1 METKER
7 LIGFFK
13 DIWKTFAIIVG
24 AILMGIGLW
33 KAFPDNFPI
42 IVLGILLA
50 VMFYLS
56 VKREKK
62 VKELEEK
69 VDKGGKIVFI
79 DNEKD
84 AKSTA
89 IKLLEKTEKT
99 LYYFGAAGFI
109 GDDTVWKDTL
119 EEKMGLKKVKF
130 VRVIDLKYP
139 KYLKEILKKGG
150 KLEKDKIEDD
160 IHKYK
165 QWLNLHSKYLTDHPQ
180 NNTFFNFDGAP
191 LWKYGLNYLI
201 FDEKDLAIVFLS
213 EDAKKVAAFI
223 YDSREIAEALIS
235 YIDWIT
241 GLLGKEIRDTDL
253 KEFASDRERE
263 EGEIRRVD

>member
-1 METKER
+1 MGTKER

-13 DIWKTFAIIVG
+13 DMWKTFAFIAG

-33 KAFPDNFPI
+33 KAFPDNFPT

-50 VMFYLS
+50 GTFYLS

-79 DNEKD
+79 DNERD
-84 AKSTA
+84 AKNTA
-89 IKLLEKTEKT
+89 IELLEKTEES
-99 LYYFGAAGFI
+99 LYYFGGAGFV

-119 EEKMGLKKVKF
+119 EDKLTRKIKV
-130 VRVIDLKYP
+130 VRILDLKYP
-139 KYLKEILKKGG
+139 KYLKDILRERGN
-150 KLEKDKIEDD
+150 LEKDKIEDD

-165 QWLNLHSKYLTDHPQ
+165 QWLNLHSKYLTNYP
-180 NNTFFNFDGAP
+180 NNEFYNFEGAP
-191 LWKYGLNYLI
+191 LWKYGINYII

-213 EDAKKVAAFI
+213 EGAKKVAVFI
-223 YDSREIAEALIS
+223 YDCREIAKALTS
-235 YIDWIT
+235 YIDWVNDF
-241 GLLGKEIRDTDL
+241 LGKKIRGMDL
-253 KEFASDRERE
+253 QEFASDWERE
-263 EGEIRRVD
+263 EGEIRMVD